1 MERGKSFE
9 LTGAA
14 YSSYI
19 IKYETSLS
27 VPEHRYIEA
36 IQRMERAGYRLEAV
50 GGLLR
55 VKPSEKLTATQRDWL
70 RSHKAELLEALAA
83 RSDPHVA
90 EMVATFGAT
99 VVANPDPNS
108 EAFVWVTPSR
118 VNQSVEPPHTVYER
132 PANGRRRCLDC
143 RHGRRSLPG
152 DELASVRLC
161 TVGGGGY
168 FAFQLHHC
176 ELWEA

>member
-1 MERGKSFE
+1 M
-9 LTGAA
+9 TGAA
-14 YSSYI
+14 DTSYI
-19 IKYETSLS
+19 IKNEASLS
-27 VPEHRYIEA
+27 VPETRYIDA

-50 GGLLR
+50 GGSLR

-70 RSHKAELLEALAA
+70 RSHKAELLKALAA
-83 RSDPHVA
+83 RPDPHIA
-90 EMVATFGAT
+90 DIVATFGAT
-99 VVANPDPNS
+99 LVANPDHDS
-108 EAFVWVTPSR
+108 EAFIWVTPSR
-118 VNQSVEPPHTVYER
+118 VNQSVEPPHTIYER

-161 TVGGGGY
+161 AVGGGGH
-168 FAFQLHHC
+168 FAFQFHHC